1 MCYPDY
7 LELVASDCAHS
18 CARKCALNL
27 SLRMELFLNLC
38 WLSLLLP
45 AYFLWRQKSA
55 SAASSRDKAMAGH
68 PLVFLCALGCAVTL
82 LFPVISATDDLHAMR
97 PEMEESESAFRS
109 ANRCGGAPLAQTHS
123 AQAILPG
130 LTDLLSELQQVGT
143 VLPFERGPLGLFTSP
158 APSGRAPTA
167 SPLTSL

>member
-1 MCYPDY
+1 
-7 LELVASDCAHS
+7 
-18 CARKCALNL
+18 
-27 SLRMELFLNLC
+27 
-38 WLSLLLP
+38 
-45 AYFLWRQKSA
+45 
-55 SAASSRDKAMAGH
+55 
-68 PLVFLCALGCAVTL
+68 
-82 LFPVISATDDLHAMR
+82 
-97 PEMEESESAFRS
+97 MEESESAFRS

-158 APSGRAPTA
+158 APSGRAPPA

>member
-1 MCYPDY
+1 
-7 LELVASDCAHS
+7 
-18 CARKCALNL
+18 
-27 SLRMELFLNLC
+27 MELFLNIC

-45 AYFLWRQKSA
+45 AYYLLRQKRM
-55 SAASSRDKAMAGH
+55 SAAPVGVQGMAGH
-68 PLVFLCALGCAVTL
+68 PLVFACALGCAVIL

-158 APSGRAPTA
+158 APSGRAPPA